1 MMKLMAQVNK
11 FKFYFGLSILKPGM
25 IRAHKQLKKTD
36 KYTLSE
42 LINYQNSQLHKIIEY
57 SYNEI
62 PYYKKLFD
70 KLHLQPSDIKTVQD
84 LYKLPVLTKKDIINN
99 KDDFYPRKSIE
110 KYLNVST
117 GGSTG
122 EPLKYRISKLNS
134 DMSFAILL
142 RGWGFADYTI
152 GDKIAIIAGGSLIE
166 KKLSFKN
173 RLKYYILNFRSYPSY
188 GMDENQLKI
197 YVRNMIKWQ
206 PDYIRGYA
214 SSVFLLAQYVHN
226 NDLQDNFHLKG
237 IFTTS
242 EMLFKNQRDFIA
254 KVFGVEV
261 YDTYG
266 LNDGGITAFECNVHN
281 GMHIDMERGIL
292 EVVDN
297 YGKSAYEQEGR
308 ILATTLTELSMP
320 LIRYDTGDLG
330 IVSQDKCNCGC
341 ERPLLKQLKGR
352 VTDTLKLNGKFIGGP
367 VITVL
372 MGKTNALQYQFIQL
386 ESNKLLIKILKGEEY
401 TDTDEN
407 FIRESV
413 AIHVGEI
420 IIMFEYV
427 NYFHVDSGGKHKFII
442 KMESI

>member
-1 MMKLMAQVNK
+1 MKLMAEVNK
-11 FKFYFGLSILKPGM
+11 FKFYFGLMILNSGM
-25 IRAHKQLKKTD
+25 IKAYDQLKKTD
-36 KYTLSE
+36 KFTLSE
-42 LINYQNSQLHKIIEY
+42 LVNYQNKHLSKIIEY
-57 SYNEI
+57 SYNNI

-70 KLHLQPSDIKTVQD
+70 KLHLQPSDIKTIHD
-84 LYKLPVLTKKDIINN
+84 LYKLPILTKKDIIKNR
-99 KDDFYPRKSIE
+99 DDFYPINSIE
-110 KYLNVST
+110 KYTNVST

-122 EPLKYRISKLNS
+122 EPLKFRISKLNS

-142 RGWGFADYTI
+142 RGWGFADYNI
-152 GDKIAIIAGGSLIE
+152 GDKIAVIAGGSLMG
-166 KKLSFKN
+166 KKLSLKN

-188 GMDENQLKI
+188 GMNEDLLKK
-197 YVRNMIKWQ
+197 YVDDMIRWQ
-206 PDYIRGYA
+206 PQYIRGYA
-214 SSVFLLAQYVHN
+214 SSVFLLAQYIYDN
-226 NDLQDNFHLKG
+226 KLQDNFSLKG

-242 EMLFKNQRDFIA
+242 EMLFKNQRDFISN
-254 KVFGVEV
+254 VFGVDV

-266 LNDGGITAFECNVHN
+266 LNDGGITAFECKMHN

-297 YGKSAYEQEGR
+297 YGKSIYEQEGR

-330 IVSQDKCNCGC
+330 IVSQDKCNCGS

-386 ESNKLLIKILKGEEY
+386 ERDKLLIKILKGEEY

-413 AIHVGEI
+413 ISHVGEI

-427 NYFHVDSGGKHKFII
+427 NSFHVDSGKKHKFII
-442 KMESI
+442 KMENI